1 MTQHRQSAIILSIS
15 VVLFAFSTMIAWS
28 YYGERCWTYLFGEST
43 AMAYRI
49 IFIIFVVLGAITSA
63 SNILD
68 FSDLL
73 ILAMALPNFIG
84 LYVLHG
90 KVREALSS
98 YLAKLKAGEFERQ
111 A

>member
-1 MTQHRQSAIILSIS
+1 M
-15 VVLFAFSTMIAWS
+15 
-28 YYGERCWTYLFGEST
+28 FGENYT
-43 AMAYRI
+43 MVYKV
-49 IFIIFVVLGAITSA
+49 IFIIFVILGSVTSA

-84 LYVLHG
+84 LYILHG

-98 YLAKLKAGEFERQ
+98 YLSKLKSGELEREANQ
-111 A
+111 S